1 MIEGSAS
8 PLQAFPMMIEAW
20 KSGYVES
27 CWRESRNGV
36 RCLAA
41 EMVISEGGEE
51 AGPGPHAVPDLV

>member
-1 MIEGSAS
+1 
-8 PLQAFPMMIEAW
+8 MMIEAW